1 MFSVKNCFK
10 LTVILVFIIVF
21 GTLTGDFIAK
31 NIKNY
36 NINQLSENYISKKIE
51 KVTKIFGKNVK
62 NISLENIRNKIK
74 RTNQE
79 YVGIF
84 RNKKLLS
91 KALDNFSKL
100 QTELKEFRISDTSLT
115 FNNELI
121 LYFEIKNLLNSSIYT
136 CFSAL
141 NREESRGSHFR
152 EDYKERDDD
161 NFRCHSI
168 VKKDK
173 NDKLLY
179 LKRKVRD
186 KFLDEDVIIKIKK
199 RQY

>member
-1 MFSVKNCFK
+1 MLFRS
-10 LTVILVFIIVF
+10 IVF
-21 GTLTGDFIAK
+21 GTLTVDFIAK

-136 CFSAL
+136 CFSAI
-141 NREESRGSHFR
+141 NSEESRGSHFR